1 MYNMFRF
8 QKLGPNKMLFHT
20 KEYTAFLS
28 YGVPQVIVWKDD
40 SEFSGTVM
48 HNMHFYSNT
57 TGKHKKAFMR
67 TLCTASYTFIPA
79 TPGEIR
85 EVTNIETPTGGRE
98 GETPTSAGKN
108 AIQNQHLTYTR
119 V

>member
-1 MYNMFRF
+1 MFKF
-8 QKLGPNKMLFHT
+8 EAHGSNTMLFHT

-28 YGVPQVIVWKDD
+28 YGVPQIIIWKDD

-79 TPGEIR
+79 TPAEIQ
-85 EVTNIETPTGGRE
+85 EVTNLET
-98 GETPTSAGKN
+98 TPAEPQYAVST
-108 AIQNQHLTYTR
+108 LTYTR